1 MRERSKAIH
10 KPVLWRRKKKQRCA
24 KVANTTNQL
33 INEWMCQQRSIVND
47 NNQEKN
53 INRSTFLLC
62 FTYIA
67 VRSLIIY
74 KWSAMAIIL
83 NGISNRFPFFRWG
96 THEIGRDS
104 WIFNLYI
111 YVCIDWLIYS
121 YCMKFEGQQTR
132 RHHEYEWQLC
142 WQHIN
147 SISTLY
153 CVHVFS
159 RTVVEGGCRTTWRIA
174 SNDAAVE
181 MTGRGVAIR
190 LPARNFRERQTTNS
204 IVCHC
209 FVTKNCI
216 ANTISLFICVSKRNA
231 RSTTFNRYFSRLPEN
246 LIPRPKGSVQQSNR
260 AARRIRDKT
269 KWFAVWLN
277 HIEQFRLCIKN

>member
-53 INRSTFLLC
+53 INRSTFFALFHLYCCSITHHIQVKCNGYHFEWHQQQVSLFSLGHAWDRSWFMNIQFVHLC
-62 FTYIA
+62 MY
-67 VRSLIIY
+67 
-74 KWSAMAIIL
+74 
-83 NGISNRFPFFRWG
+83 
-96 THEIGRDS
+96 
-104 WIFNLYI
+104 
-111 YVCIDWLIYS
+111 WLIYS

-231 RSTTFNRYFSRLPEN
+231 RSTSFNRYFSRLPEN